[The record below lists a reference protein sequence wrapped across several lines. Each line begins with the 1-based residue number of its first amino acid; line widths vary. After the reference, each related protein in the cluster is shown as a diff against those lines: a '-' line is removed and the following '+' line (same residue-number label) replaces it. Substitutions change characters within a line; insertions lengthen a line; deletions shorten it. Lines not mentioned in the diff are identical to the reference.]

1 MISFIVIGLD
11 EGWRLP
17 LALKSA
23 AAAAA
28 AFEPSEVV
36 YVDSGSADDSVATA
50 CGFPGVRVFRLTG
63 DRNAAIARN
72 VGARVA
78 RGSVFCFLD
87 GDEELRPDAVGK
99 FYSDR
104 DGLARGFIAGA
115 TAELHYPARD
125 SRTPAAAVAEHA
137 PPLARRLGGFVDQG
151 GGGCFLISRG
161 LWEAAGGMRERLRTA
176 EDTDLFLRLA
186 GMGRPAAREKDVLA
200 VHHTTSFRLSA
211 REGFRRLL
219 RGDWLYPGLLF
230 RGNLPEPLCWRRLL
244 TVHKTA
250 ALLLAS
256 LAVFAATLNPAHL
269 LPYLG
274 LTALRCALGL
284 SWRGILRRRPA
295 GPLLFPPVLLL
306 QIGID
311 ASFIIGLLFFWPSAP
326 SVSYT
331 AVRDDGGMREGAT
344 GR

>member
-23 AAAAA
+23 TAAAAM
-28 AFEPSEVV
+28 FDPSEVV
-36 YVDSGSADDSVATA
+36 YVDSASADDSVATA
-50 CGFPGVRVFRLTG
+50 CGFPGVRVFKLTG

-72 VGARVA
+72 VGARAA

-87 GDEELRPDAVGK
+87 GDEELRTDAIGK

-104 DGLARGFIAGA
+104 DGLARDFIAGA
-115 TAELHYPARD
+115 TTELHYPTRE
-125 SRTPAAAVAEHA
+125 SRTPTATVEERA
-137 PPLARRLGGFVDQG
+137 PPLARRLGAFVDRG

-161 LWEAAGGMRERLRTA
+161 LWEMAGGMRERLRVA
-176 EDTDLFLRLA
+176 EDSDLFLRLA
-186 GMGRPAAREKDVLA
+186 GMGRPAERRREVLA

-219 RGDWLYPGLLF
+219 RGDWLYSGLLL
-230 RGNLPEPLCWRRLL
+230 RGNLLEPLCWRRML

-256 LAVFAATLNPAHL
+256 LAVFAVTLNPAHL
-269 LPYLG
+269 LPYLA
-274 LTALRCALGL
+274 LTALRAALGL
-284 SWRGILRRRPA
+284 SWRGIVRRRP
-295 GPLLFPPVLLL
+295 LLLPAALLL

-311 ASFIIGLLFFWPSAP
+311 ASFIIGFLFFWPSAP
-326 SVSYT
+326 SVSYIP
-331 AVRDDGGMREGAT
+331 VRDDGAGAAVP
-344 GR
+344 

>member
-1 MISFIVIGLD
+1 MISFIVIGRD
-11 EGWRLP
+11 EGWRLS
-17 LALKSA
+17 LALQSATA
-23 AAAAA
+23 AAAM
-28 AFEPSEVV
+28 FDSSEVV
-36 YVDSGSADDSVATA
+36 YVDSASADDSVATA
-50 CGFPGVRVFRLTG
+50 CGFPGVRVFKLTG

-72 VGARVA
+72 VGARAA

-87 GDEELRPDAVGK
+87 GDEELQAEAVGK

-104 DGLARGFIAGA
+104 DGLAGDFIAGA
-115 TAELHYPARD
+115 TVERHYPDRE
-125 SRTPAAAVAEHA
+125 SRAAAAAVAEERA
-137 PPLARRLGGFVDQG
+137 PLLARRLGAFVDRG
-151 GGGCFLISRG
+151 GGGCFLIRRG

-186 GMGRPAAREKDVLA
+186 GMGRPAERKREVLA

-219 RGDWLYPGLLF
+219 RGDWLYSGLLF
-230 RGNLPEPLCWRRLL
+230 RGNLSEPLCWRRLL

-269 LPYLG
+269 LPYLA
-274 LTALRCALGL
+274 LTALRAALGL

-295 GPLLFPPVLLL
+295 GPLLFPAVLLL

-311 ASFIIGLLFFWPSAP
+311 ASFIAGLLLFWPSAP
-326 SVSYT
+326 SVSYIP
-331 AVRDDGGMREGAT
+331 VRDGSAAGAPVS
-344 GR
+344 